1 MNKLT
6 LSETPYGVSLDLS
19 KRGVEAATFL
29 AKNRASVLGPDGIEY
44 LQSAVK
50 PTVSTPLVE
59 IYNKAAS
66 LGKLNNFV
74 MVDTTGLPD
83 IPTVLTL
90 EDISI
95 DGKYIAKSMPPA
107 YQKVWVNLTPV
118 LSRRDAYNR
127 NLQISNVT
135 RFANL
140 ITKGLLCMGYND
152 SDMWLSP
159 ALSVPVIEAYSA
171 LFAMHLKGLFNLNNL
186 EEYNFVRTMFAAYMA
201 QMLDDPKAAKE
212 DVPPL
217 LNRCTFLFEGG
228 SMQDLYQR
236 FEQVAETRKK
246 IAPTGEFNVDVICE
260 LIRKH
265 GPLRMQKINTRM
277 LYVLMSRSPMDSQ
290 NMMFAMDYPPYFVY
304 LLLNNVRG
312 GKNPLFM
319 NLLKFAGPNMKKRM
333 DRFADDLVANKFIIE
348 RISR

>member
-74 MVDTTGLPD
+74 MFDTTGLSD

-90 EDISI
+90 EDIVL
-95 DGKYIAKSMPPA
+95 DGKYLAKSMPPA
-107 YQKVWVNLTPV
+107 YQKVWVNLTPI
-118 LSRRDAYNR
+118 LTRRDAYNR
-127 NLQISNVT
+127 NLQIANVT

-140 ITKGLLCMGYND
+140 IAKGLLCMSYND
-152 SDMWLSP
+152 SVIWLTP
-159 ALSVPVIEAYSA
+159 AMSVSVIEAYSA

-186 EEYNFVRTMFAAYMA
+186 EEYNFVRTMFAAYIA
-201 QMLDDPKAAKE
+201 QQLDDPVYIKE

-217 LNRCTFLFEGG
+217 LNRCNFLYEGG
-228 SMQDLYQR
+228 SMRELHDR

-246 IAPTGEFNVDVICE
+246 ISPSGEFNIEVICE

-265 GPLRMQKINTRM
+265 GPRRMQKLNSRM

-319 NLLKFAGPNMKKRM
+319 NLLKFAGTNMKKSM
-333 DRFADDLVANKFIIE
+333 ARFADEIVSNKFIIE